1 MNMTSRLIPF
11 DGDDAA
17 YIQFLEA
24 QVFELKQALRSEAPI
39 RVPRFSSNRDL
50 DGDSNRQEAF
60 RHTDNS
66 NSITKTP
73 EIRRNWTRSLLEA
86 RSDRRHGAEHSSS
99 ECETLKVIE
108 YDPTHNNNQG
118 PGDSLL
124 NADFLGPMGD
134 SLANVDFTDM
144 AWDPLLNADFLDPM
158 GDLSVTIDFNDIA
171 KSPVD
176 RDVLKLED
184 DFGIN
189 AEAYSLRGKYL
200 QMGNIGPSRATPD
213 VF

>member
-1 MNMTSRLIPF
+1 MTSRLIPF

-124 NADFLGPMGD
+124 NADFL
-134 SLANVDFTDM
+134 
-144 AWDPLLNADFLDPM
+144 DPM

-200 QMGNIGPSRATPD
+200 QMGNIGPSRATPE

>member
-1 MNMTSRLIPF
+1 MTSRLIPF
-11 DGDDAA
+11 DGDNTA

-24 QVFELKQALRSEAPI
+24 QVFELQQALQSEAPI

-50 DGDSNRQEAF
+50 DRDSNWQGAF
-60 RHTDNS
+60 RHTDDL
-66 NSITKTP
+66 NSITNTL
-73 EIRRNWTRSLLEA
+73 EIRQNWTYSLLEA
-86 RSDRRHGAEHSSS
+86 RGDRRHGAEHSSS

-118 PGDSLL
+118 PRDPLL
-124 NADFLGPMGD
+124 NSDFLGPMGD
-134 SLANVDFTDM
+134 
-144 AWDPLLNADFLDPM
+144 
-158 GDLSVTIDFNDIA
+158 LSVNIDFNDIA

-200 QMGNIGPSRATPD
+200 QMGNIGPSHATPE
-213 VF
+213 VC